1 MVYYGIY
8 VDKLSK
14 KVKDRKDAMLRSFL
28 EQLPQRIAVLEINL
42 RSVLESGEGVQG
54 LSLVYDQLKKFLA
67 SSTAAGFQP
76 AAEIAADLLNHIEK
90 IIDKGRL
97 PSKEQVF
104 AIRDLLTKLHTYENQ
119 SSKKWKVQ
127 MDKSTFTV
135 DRSRLICFYKDVPN
149 IAAGTDDQLGYF
161 GFPIHVIE
169 DFLELPELIRER
181 NQIVLLM
188 EAKEIPNISDKNT
201 LLELKRKFPRKLNII
216 FLSQLDDFDT
226 RLLAV
231 RTGGDAF
238 FSHPIE
244 ITRLIDKIDNL
255 YTKIN
260 HEPFHILIVDDD
272 LEQVSYHALI
282 LQQAGMITSVV
293 PNPKNVFQVLVES
306 KPELILMDMYMDGC
320 SGIELAALIRQQE
333 AFVGVPIVFL
343 SEEDD
348 MDKQLIAVSHGGDD
362 FLTKPI
368 KREHLISSITI
379 RAERTRHIRF
389 FMERDS
395 LTGLLNHTN
404 LVESL
409 AKETQRAA
417 RIGNTLCFAMIDLDH
432 FKDVNDTYGH
442 LTGDQVLKSL
452 SRMLQERLRKTDILG
467 RYGGEEFGVILF
479 NTDVD
484 NAAKLLND
492 IRDSF
497 GKISHRFGDK
507 EFYVTFS
514 CGIATYPE
522 FKDVIGI
529 SEAADK
535 ALYEAKARGRN
546 RVIRAHLPEK

>member
-1 MVYYGIY
+1 M
-8 VDKLSK
+8 
-14 KVKDRKDAMLRSFL
+14 
-28 EQLPQRIAVLEINL
+28 
-42 RSVLESGEGVQG
+42 ESGEGVDG
-54 LSLVYDQLKKFLA
+54 LTLVSDQLQKLYA
-67 SSTAAGFQP
+67 NSSAAGYEP
-76 AAEIAADLLNHIEK
+76 VTSVISDLQDRILK
-90 IIDKGRL
+90 IIENGRL
-97 PSKEQVF
+97 PRKETV
-104 AIRDLLTKLHTYENQ
+104 AEMNEMIKKLQIYENQ
-119 SSKKWKVQ
+119 PPKKWKVQ
-127 MDKSTFTV
+127 MEKSSFTV
-135 DRSRLICFYKDVPN
+135 DRSRLICFYKRVPE
-149 IAAGTDDQLGYF
+149 IAEGIDNQLGYF
-161 GFPIHVIE
+161 GFPIHIIE
-169 DFLELPELIRER
+169 EFNELPELLKQR
-181 NQIVLLM
+181 NQVVLLM
-188 EAKEIPNISDKNT
+188 DAKEINSLSDKNT
-201 LLELKRKFPRKLNII
+201 LLELRKNYPRKLNFI
-216 FLSQLDDFDT
+216 FLSLRDDFDT

-238 FSHPIE
+238 FSQPIE
-244 ITRLIDKIDNL
+244 ITRLIDKIDSL

-260 HEPFHILIVDDD
+260 HEPYHILIVDDD

-348 MDKQLIAVSHGGDD
+348 LDKQLIAVSHGGDD

-409 AKETQRAA
+409 SKEIQRAG
-417 RIGNTLCFAMIDLDH
+417 RIGNTLCFAMIDLDN
-432 FKDVNDTYGH
+432 FKTVNDTYGH

-452 SRMLQERLRKTDILG
+452 SRMLQERLRKTDIIG

-484 NAAKLLND
+484 NAAKLLD
-492 IRDSF
+492 SIRDSF

-522 FKDVIGI
+522 FRDVTGI

-535 ALYEAKARGRN
+535 ALYEAKGRGRN
-546 RVIRAHLPEK
+546 RVIRAHLDRK

>member
-1 MVYYGIY
+1 M
-8 VDKLSK
+8 DKLSK
-14 KVKDRKDAMLRSFL
+14 KVNERKNALLRSFI
-28 EQLPQRIAVLEINL
+28 EQLPQRVAVIEINM
-42 RSVLESGEGVQG
+42 RSVLESGEGVDG
-54 LSLVYDQLKKFLA
+54 LSLVSDQLQKLHA
-67 SSTAAGFQP
+67 NSSAAGYEPVTSIVSGLQ
-76 AAEIAADLLNHIEK
+76 EYIVK
-90 IIDKGRL
+90 IIKNGRL
-97 PSKEQVF
+97 PRKETV
-104 AIRDLLTKLHTYENQ
+104 AEMKEMIGKLQTYENQ
-119 SSKKWKVQ
+119 PPKKWKVQ
-127 MDKSTFTV
+127 MEKSSFTV
-135 DRSRLICFYKDVPN
+135 DRSRLICFYKKVPE
-149 IAAGTDDQLGYF
+149 IAEGIDNQLGYF
-161 GFPIHVIE
+161 GFPIHIIE
-169 DFLELPELIRER
+169 EFSELPEFIKQR
-181 NQIVLLM
+181 NQVVLLM
-188 EAKEIPNISDKNT
+188 DAKEIDSLSDKNT
-201 LLELKRKFPRKLNII
+201 LLELRKKHPRKLNFI
-216 FLSQLDDFDT
+216 FLSRRDDFDT

-238 FSHPIE
+238 FSQPIE

-260 HEPFHILIVDDD
+260 HEPYHILIVDDD

-348 MDKQLIAVSHGGDD
+348 LDKQLIAVSHGGDD

-409 AKETQRAA
+409 AKEIQRAG

-432 FKDVNDTYGH
+432 FKTINDTYGH

-452 SRMLQERLRKTDILG
+452 SRMLQERLRKTDIIG

-484 NAAKLLND
+484 NAAKLLNS

-522 FKDVIGI
+522 FRDVTAI

-535 ALYEAKARGRN
+535 ALYEAKGRGRN
-546 RVIRAHLPEK
+546 RVIRAHLDRK

>member
-1 MVYYGIY
+1 

-14 KVKDRKDAMLRSFL
+14 KASERKNTLLRSFI
-28 EQLPQRIAVLEINL
+28 EQLPHRVAVIEINL
-42 RSVLESGEGVQG
+42 RSVLESGEGVDG
-54 LSLVYDQLKKFLA
+54 LTLVSDQLQKLYA
-67 SSTAAGFQP
+67 NSSAAGYEP
-76 AAEIAADLLNHIEK
+76 VTSVISDLQDRILK
-90 IIDKGRL
+90 IIENGRL
-97 PSKEQVF
+97 PRKETV
-104 AIRDLLTKLHTYENQ
+104 AEMNEMIKKLQIYENQ
-119 SSKKWKVQ
+119 PPKKWKVQ
-127 MDKSTFTV
+127 MEKSSFTV
-135 DRSRLICFYKDVPN
+135 DRSRLICFYKRVPE
-149 IAAGTDDQLGYF
+149 IAEGIDNQLGYF
-161 GFPIHVIE
+161 GFPIHIIE
-169 DFLELPELIRER
+169 EFNELPELLKQR
-181 NQIVLLM
+181 NQVVLLM
-188 EAKEIPNISDKNT
+188 DAKEINSLSDKNT
-201 LLELKRKFPRKLNII
+201 LLELRKNYPRKLNFI
-216 FLSQLDDFDT
+216 FLSLRDDFDT

-238 FSHPIE
+238 FSQPIE
-244 ITRLIDKIDNL
+244 ITRLIDKIDSL

-260 HEPFHILIVDDD
+260 HEPYHILIVDDD

-348 MDKQLIAVSHGGDD
+348 LDKQLIAVSHGGDD

-409 AKETQRAA
+409 SKEIQRAG
-417 RIGNTLCFAMIDLDH
+417 RIGNTLCFAMIDLDN
-432 FKDVNDTYGH
+432 FKTVNDTYGH

-452 SRMLQERLRKTDILG
+452 SRMLQERLRKTDIIG

-484 NAAKLLND
+484 NAAKLLD
-492 IRDSF
+492 SIRDSF

-522 FKDVIGI
+522 FRDVTGI

-535 ALYEAKARGRN
+535 ALYEAKGRGRN
-546 RVIRAHLPEK
+546 RVIRAHLDRK